1 MYPST
6 ARTSLPLTSS
16 VTALLQDAPSYTS
29 AVPSAVT
36 YSGTWS
42 GTTGSGSGSE
52 VGSGVGSSV
61 GSGVGSSVGSGVGSG
76 VGSSVGSGVGSGV
89 GSSVSS
95 GVGSSVGSGVGS
107 SVGSGVSSGIYG
119 SGVAKPNWASTMSA
133 SSAVAGAA
141 IQSPS
146 ITVQAS
152 SGFSGLATCMGISET
167 SSVCPSMASGCCQT
181 ISPFS
186 LTSWSTPPVRAARC
200 SSVST
205 VWSTQYTTSPSEVV
219 TICTGSAWVDPS
231 ASQICTCAPVTPSIA
246 AANGAQSMSSAHSS
260 TAARARVIF
269 FMESPPFI
277 QSILL

>member
-6 ARTSLPLTSS
+6 ARTSLSLTSS

-52 VGSGVGSSV
+52 V

-107 SVGSGVSSGIYG
+107 SVGSGVSSGTYG